1 MLGALLLPRSPHR
14 RLLLGDADEH
24 DARLTDFGG
33 GFHVGANEFLLGLA
47 LFEVDD
53 RNVIG
58 LGVAVDG
65 LDVGVT
71 ELAEGCGGR
80 VGEAAAQEEA
90 GNKAGRLEVGHV
102 GLEEDPVDAAAGE
115 RDPVPQ

>member
-1 MLGALLLPRSPHR
+1 MRTTHASP
-14 RLLLGDADEH
+14 
-24 DARLTDFGG
+24 TFGG
-33 GFHVGANEFLLGLA
+33 GFHVGANKFLFGLA

-53 RNVIG
+53 RNVID

-71 ELAEGCGGR
+71 ELAERCGGR

-90 GNKAGRLEVGHV
+90 GDEAGRLEIRHV
-102 GLEEDPVDAAAGE
+102 GLEEDPVDAAADE
-115 RDPVPQ
+115 RHPVPQ